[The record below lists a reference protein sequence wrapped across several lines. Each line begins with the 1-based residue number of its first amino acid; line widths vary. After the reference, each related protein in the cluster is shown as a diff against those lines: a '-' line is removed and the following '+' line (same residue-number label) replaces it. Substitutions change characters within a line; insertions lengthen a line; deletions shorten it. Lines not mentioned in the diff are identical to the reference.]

1 MAVYI
6 IYAIIWTVLM
16 GLSYK
21 DLINLQVRTLMLVT
35 VIKSLNVCIIAYLI
49 CKSNL

>member
-21 DLINLQVRTLMLVT
+21 DLINLQVRTLMLMT
-35 VIKSLNVCIIAYLI
+35 VMTNLNVCIIAYLI
-49 CKSNL
+49 YISNL